1 MGHALL
7 SRGGGVGGRDTAEGV
22 GAVSCLLIWI
32 FLCTGER
39 GGPFS
44 LRSLFMGVADT
55 ATDSTASGGPDSL
68 DDGDALNFFRF
79 RETVDW
85 LIDLPNSVLN
95 HSASSLYRWS
105 LR

>member
-1 MGHALL
+1 MGEALL

-22 GAVSCLLIWI
+22 GGGSCLLIWI
-32 FLCTGER
+32 FFCRGDR

-44 LRSLFMGVADT
+44 FRSRFVGVADT
-55 ATDSTASGGPDSL
+55 DADAAASGRPCSL
-68 DDGDALNFFRF
+68 DEGDALNFLRF

-95 HSASSLYRWS
+95 HSASSLCEWA
-105 LR
+105 LC